1 MKRLWIYVLA
11 ALALVSCV
19 REWSPEPTPA
29 EKGLVERTWT
39 VAMSDDFTRA
49 TLDEHMTPVWEVGE
63 RLSVY
68 DPVIGTGRVFT
79 VTAVEGNQ
87 ATISGQ
93 ISEGD
98 FPFDAIYP
106 SKSAGAW
113 NSDGTN
119 SVKFPQTQSIP
130 AGRNICPDMLVSTAH
145 SEDPDGAITFHNAVS
160 LLKVGI
166 GRDDIW
172 AVTLTLA
179 GESGADAASYQIAAA
194 EGCFTPGTYYVAVA
208 AGSYAGG
215 VSVSCSDLFGNV
227 YEKCSSTPL
236 QASLGGILNLGTVSD
251 GTVRRYYKVFGEGA
265 YASQGALLDETG
277 LLSGLDALTS
287 LVVNLLLS
295 SYFPD
300 RNNPVRTFNYSY
312 MSVDPQGNPTE
323 LSARVYLP
331 EAALTG
337 GAALSG
343 IAIANHGTI
352 ASLAECPTMSADFE
366 AAFAWKNYAI
376 VMPDYYGFGV
386 SKACPQAYLDP
397 ETTARGNI
405 DAYLSAVQL
414 LQDRDVAVP
423 ATLFNFGYSQGG
435 FNAMANLRYVSRH
448 PELGIRFRRT
458 FCGGSPFDV
467 PKTWESYLAEPLANA
482 AGFVPLTLVSFNE
495 AQQLGIDYSHL
506 FKEPLLSHV
515 QDWILSKQYSLAKIK
530 ANIGFSNLSDILTAD
545 LMAGTGADFN
555 AILETCR
562 RFSLTSGWAAPADG
576 SWIYIYHST
585 QDDSVPYA
593 NYTAMR
599 EYLLSVAPDADIVWQ
614 SGANGDH
621 VDGCIA
627 FLRNILSNDYWKP

>member
-1 MKRLWIYVLA
+1 MKRLLFYLFA

-19 REWSPEPTPA
+19 REWSPETNPA
-29 EKGLVERTWT
+29 QTGLVEKTWT
-39 VAMSDDFTRA
+39 VAMPGFTRA
-49 TLDEHMTPVWEVGE
+49 TLGEDLSPVWEVGE

-79 VTAVEGNQ
+79 VTAVEGNR

-93 ISEGD
+93 ISEGN

-106 SKSAGAW
+106 SKSAGVW

-119 SVKFPQTQSIP
+119 SVVFPSTQVIS

-145 SEDPDGAITFHNAVS
+145 SDDPDGVITFHNAVS

-172 AVTLTLA
+172 SLTLTLA
-179 GESGADAASYQIAAA
+179 GESDTDAASYQIAAE
-194 EGCFTPGTYYVAVA
+194 EGCFAPGTYYVAVA

-215 VSVSCSDLFGNV
+215 VSVSCADAFGNV
-227 YEKCSSTPL
+227 YEKSSSTPL
-236 QASLGGILNLGTVSD
+236 QVSLGGIRNLGTVSD
-251 GTVRRYYKVFGEGA
+251 GKARRYYKVYGEGA

-277 LLSGLDALTS
+277 LLSGLDAIS
-287 LVVNLLLS
+287 QLVVNLLLS

-300 RNNPVRTFNYSY
+300 RNKAVRTFNYSY
-312 MSVDPQGNPTE
+312 NSVDPQGNPTE
-323 LSARVYLP
+323 LSARLYIP
-331 EAALTG
+331 EAALNGT
-337 GAALSG
+337 ALTG

-352 ASLAECPTMSADFE
+352 ASLAECPTMSADYE
-366 AAFAWKNYAI
+366 GAFAWKNYAI

-386 SKACPQAYLDP
+386 TKAFPQAYLDP

-414 LQDRDVAVP
+414 LEDRNVAIP
-423 ATLFNFGYSQGG
+423 ATLFNIGYSQGG
-435 FNAMANLRYVSRH
+435 FNAMANLRYISHH

-495 AQQLGIDYSHL
+495 AQRLGIDYSHI

-515 QDWILSKQYSLAKIK
+515 QDWILSKQNKLATIK
-530 ANIGFSNLSDILTAD
+530 ANIGSTDLSDILTAD
-545 LMAGTGADFN
+545 MMAGTGADFN

-562 RFSLTSGWAAPADG
+562 RFSLTSGWAAPAEG

-593 NYTAMR
+593 NYTAMK
-599 EYLLSVAPDADIVWQ
+599 EYLNSVAPGADIVWQ
-614 SGANGDH
+614 SGADGSH
-621 VDGCIA
+621 VDGCVTFVRSI
-627 FLRNILSNDYWKP
+627 ITNDYWKP